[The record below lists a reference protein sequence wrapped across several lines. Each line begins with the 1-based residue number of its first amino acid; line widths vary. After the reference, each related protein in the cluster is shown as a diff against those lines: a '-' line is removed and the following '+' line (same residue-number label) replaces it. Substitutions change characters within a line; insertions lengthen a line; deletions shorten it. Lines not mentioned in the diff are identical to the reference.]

1 MRKKF
6 FKYLFFIIFSINIF
20 AQITE
25 LKTGAQESEPKFF
38 KLRSH
43 KDIIGICIDTIRA
56 IEQIE
61 PSIKFVGDQNFI
73 PMRRIEKE
81 LERGNLDVFFG
92 FIRTKEREDKYI
104 FIDIPI
110 YYVKN
115 ILVSRKNDFIIIEN
129 LEEIKKLDNN
139 LILMASGVAQART
152 LKEKGYNIDD
162 NGKTLN
168 ANLNK
173 LFTNRGRFIYQ
184 SEIEMLS
191 AIKNE
196 NAEEKIRIHPI
207 QSEKEGR
214 YIAFSKNT
222 PIDVLEKVTKA
233 MKILRDNGE
242 LDRIFKI
249 YVYSE

>member
-1 MRKKF
+1 MGGKIL
-6 FKYLFFIIFSINIF
+6 KYFFFIIFTLSLYS
-20 AQITE
+20 QITE
-25 LKTGAQESEPKFF
+25 LRTAAQQSEPKFF
-38 KLRSH
+38 NLKGQNN
-43 KDIIGICIDTIRA
+43 IIGICIDTMRA

-61 PSIKFVGDQNFI
+61 PSIKFIGDQNFI
-73 PMRRIEKE
+73 PMRRIEWE

-92 FIRTKEREDKYI
+92 FIRSKEREDKYI

-115 ILVSRKNDFIIIEN
+115 ILVSRKNDFITIEN
-129 LEEIKKLDNN
+129 LEEIKDLEDN
-139 LILMASGVAQART
+139 LILMASGVAQARY
-152 LKEKGYNIDD
+152 LKEKGFNIDD
-162 NGKTLN
+162 RGRTLN
-168 ANLNK
+168 ANLSK
-173 LFTNRGRFIYQ
+173 LFTYRGRFIYQ

-196 NAEEKIRIHPI
+196 NAEDRIRIHPM

-222 PIDVLEKVTKA
+222 PIDILEKVTKA
-233 MKILRDNGE
+233 MEILRDNGE